1 VNPSAVLLA
10 CLCFAPATRDD
21 DPIDAALAKGL
32 RRIEQGAT
40 NYPKHRQCFSCHHQ
54 SLPVFALTAARS
66 RAVETDGKVL
76 DGQLEFT
83 LKALKPNRE
92 RFLKGLG
99 IGGGNDTAA
108 YALATLDAAG
118 HSANELTDAI
128 VTYLIKRQRDDGSW
142 ATSGN
147 RPPSEGSPFTTA
159 ALAVRA
165 LKRYGS
171 HLPTDEEKEKAAL
184 AIDRARSWLTE
195 RSPRTT
201 EDKVFRLL
209 GLIESGSERDE
220 VEAAR
225 GRLIKE
231 QNPDGSWSQTN
242 ALEGDAYA
250 TGSALVALRRTGVV
264 PTARAYRKGVQFLLR
279 TQKEDGSWFVQTR
292 SVPIQVFFDNG
303 DPGGKSQF
311 ISFAATGWAV
321 LALLQTR
328 PEVDAHP
335 APAELQKG
343 ERLREEA
350 GCQHAP

>member
-1 VNPSAVLLA
+1 VNPSAVILA
-10 CLCFAPATRDD
+10 CLCCAPAARDD
-21 DPIDAALAKGL
+21 DPIGAALAKGL
-32 RRIEQGAT
+32 RRIEQGAA

-54 SLPVFALTAARS
+54 SLPVFALSAARA
-66 RAVETDGKVL
+66 RAVDTDRKVL
-76 DGQLEFT
+76 EGQLDFT

-118 HSANELTDAI
+118 HPADELTDAI

-147 RPPSEGSPFTTA
+147 RPPSEGSPFTPA
-159 ALAVRA
+159 SLAVRA
-165 LKRYGS
+165 LKRYGP
-171 HLPTDEEKEKAAL
+171 HLPTDEEKDKAAQ
-184 AIDRARSWLTE
+184 AIDRARAWLME
-195 RSPRTT
+195 RPPRTT

-209 GLIESGSERDE
+209 GLMDSEADRDE
-220 VEAAR
+220 LEAAK
-225 GRLIKE
+225 GHMLKE
-231 QNPDGSWSQTN
+231 QNADGSWSQTD
-242 ALEGDAYA
+242 AMEGDAYA
-250 TGSALVALRRTGVV
+250 TGSALVALRRAGVL

-279 TQKEDGSWFVQTR
+279 TQKDDGSWFVQTR
-292 SVPIQVFFDNG
+292 SVPIQIFFDNG

-328 PEVDAHP
+328 PELKGQAVP
-335 APAELQKG
+335 AD
-343 ERLREEA
+343 
-350 GCQHAP
+350 

>member
-1 VNPSAVLLA
+1 MNPSAVILA
-10 CLCFAPATRDD
+10 CLCCAPAARDD
-21 DPIDAALAKGL
+21 DPIDAAIAKGL
-32 RRIEQGAT
+32 RRIEQGAA
-40 NYPKHRQCFSCHHQ
+40 NYPKQRQCFSCHHQ
-54 SLPVFALTAARS
+54 ALPVFALSAART
-66 RAVETDGKVL
+66 RAVETDRKVL
-76 DGQLEFT
+76 AGQLEFT

-118 HSANELTDAI
+118 HQADELTNAI

-147 RPPSEGSPFTTA
+147 RPPSEGSPFTPA

-165 LKRYGS
+165 LKRYGP
-171 HLPTDEEKEKAAL
+171 HLPTDEEKDKAAQ
-184 AIDRARSWLTE
+184 AIERARAWLLG
-195 RSPRTT
+195 RPPRTT

-209 GLIESGSERDE
+209 GLLDSGAERE
-220 VEAAR
+220 NVEADR
-225 GRLIKE
+225 DRLLKE
-231 QNPDGSWSQTN
+231 QNPDGSWSQTD
-242 ALEGDAYA
+242 AMEGDAYA
-250 TGSALVALRRTGVV
+250 TGSALVALRRAWIL

-279 TQKEDGSWFVQTR
+279 AQKEDGSWFVQTR

-328 PEVDAHP
+328 PE
-335 APAELQKG
+335 LQG
-343 ERLREEA
+343 PPTSA
-350 GCQHAP
+350 D